1 MAPCERRAPGPPVR
15 KPEEDALMTDK
26 KRVFLIVLDSFGCGA
41 APDAAAYGDAGS
53 NTLAACA
60 ALPTFSMPAL
70 TGLGLFNIQG
80 VGCGVPEK
88 APRGAFGRM
97 AEASSGKDTTT
108 GHWELAGLVSKKP
121 MPTYPDGFPQA
132 LIDEYARRTGHKILC
147 NKACSG
153 TKVIREYG
161 REQIETRGLIV
172 YTSADSVFQVAAH
185 TDAVPLEE
193 LYRCCKIARELLTG
207 EHGVGRVIARP
218 FVGTWPDYTR
228 TAQRHDYSLEP
239 PGMTM
244 LDLLSRSGLD
254 VIGVGKIGDIFAGR
268 GLTESLRTLSNEDGM
283 DKVEAFA
290 ARDFCGLCFANLV
303 DFDTLYGHRNDA
315 EGYARA
321 LSAADRRIAR
331 LMQVMREE
339 DILIVTADHGC
350 DPSTASTDHSREY
363 VPLLL
368 WGKRIRP
375 GTDLGTRQSF
385 ADTAATLLDYFGV
398 REKTAGESF
407 LREVLI

>member
-1 MAPCERRAPGPPVR
+1 
-15 KPEEDALMTDK
+15 
-26 KRVFLIVLDSFGCGA
+26 
-41 APDAAAYGDAGS
+41 
-53 NTLAACA
+53 
-60 ALPTFSMPAL
+60 
-70 TGLGLFNIQG
+70 
-80 VGCGVPEK
+80 
-88 APRGAFGRM
+88 
-97 AEASSGKDTTT
+97 
-108 GHWELAGLVSKKP
+108 
-121 MPTYPDGFPQA
+121 
-132 LIDEYARRTGHKILC
+132 
-147 NKACSG
+147 
-153 TKVIREYG
+153 
-161 REQIETRGLIV
+161 
-172 YTSADSVFQVAAH
+172 
-185 TDAVPLEE
+185 
-193 LYRCCKIARELLTG
+193 
-207 EHGVGRVIARP
+207 
-218 FVGTWPDYTR
+218 
-228 TAQRHDYSLEP
+228 
-239 PGMTM
+239 MTM
-244 LDLLSRSGLD
+244 LDLLSQSGLD